1 MGALAISALAL
12 GALGIGILVG
22 LFGLC
27 FLFIDWEERV

>member
-1 MGALAISALAL
+1 MGALAM

-27 FLFIDWEERV
+27 FLFIDWEERI